1 MITTKNRIGFI
12 RRTYSENNI
21 PHFKFIVAKV
31 KSVRIGAKATKVYT
45 KEFYPLD
52 LEDLEST
59 TKMIDKSKGI
69 FIVQE
74 PFILKDGD
82 EKYFQ
87 SVVDKWNKEPPNSI
101 FN

>member
-1 MITTKNRIGFI
+1 MITKVGYIQ
-12 RRTYSENNI
+12 RTYDENNRFT
-21 PHFKFIVAKV
+21 FKFIVANV
-31 KSVRIGAKATKVYT
+31 KSVRFGTKSTKIYT

-52 LEDLEST
+52 LEDLKST

-69 FIVQE
+69 IIVQE
-74 PFILKDGD
+74 PFMLKDGE

-101 FN
+101 FD

>member
-1 MITTKNRIGFI
+1 MITSKIGYI
-12 RRTYSENNI
+12 QRTYDENNI
-21 PHFKFIVAKV
+21 SHFKFIVANV
-31 KSVRIGAKATKVYT
+31 KSVKFREKSTKIYT

-59 TKMIDKSKGI
+59 TEMIDTSKGI

-74 PFILKDGD
+74 PFMLKDGE

-87 SVVDKWNKEPPNSI
+87 SVVDKWNKEPPKSI
-101 FN
+101 FD